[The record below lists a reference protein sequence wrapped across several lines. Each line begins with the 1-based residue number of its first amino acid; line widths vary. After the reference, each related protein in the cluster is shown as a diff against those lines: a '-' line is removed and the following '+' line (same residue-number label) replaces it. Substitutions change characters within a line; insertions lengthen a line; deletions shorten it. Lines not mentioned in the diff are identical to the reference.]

1 MERKAREY
9 QQAKIEADN
18 RKEEAAIARQEQA
31 KKDMNERLA
40 KQIADKKRAD
50 EILQRENEIFAT
62 KFKQEAL
69 AAIEA
74 EKEAERAR
82 RRKAIDMKEQ
92 IKKQIEEKMLR
103 QSDTDTSLM
112 TEHEKR
118 LNLPKM
124 LTFTKD
130 DGMLKA
136 IEVRLEKAMAAEQM
150 KAARRMGQ
158 RKQREEDDY
167 IY

>member
-40 KQIADKKRAD
+40 KQIADKRKAD
-50 EILQRENEIFAT
+50 EILQKENEIFAA

-74 EKEAERAR
+74 EKQAEKER
-82 RRKAIDMKEQ
+82 RRKAREMKEQ
-92 IKKQIEEKMLR
+92 IKKQIEEKMMR

-130 DGMLKA
+130 EGMLNA
-136 IEVRLEKAMAAEQM
+136 IEVRLAKVTAAEEV
-150 KAARRMGQ
+150 KAARRMGKST
-158 RKQREEDDY
+158 RREEDDY